1 MTPARWTG
9 SSPRS
14 PKRERSTPTP
24 WWSTFRRS
32 GDAAMRGRST
42 SNRVRSV
49 ESVKPRLHQRWGA
62 QVALAFWRW
71 LPELIVAAAVVVAYV
86 LLIGEGL
93 PPWAAVCV
101 VVAPVTVLLV
111 IPPTGRILAAWFWV
125 DVTRH
130 RLRTFMSENGLR
142 NKSGRL
148 PWLLA
153 IYPTAVGERAWMVL
167 VGGICVNDV
176 EERLRSLGSTCYARE
191 GRVTAHRRW
200 THLIRIDITRRD
212 PLDSPTPVGSK
223 LLGKKTEPQLV
234 PAVVGSSTPK
244 ASQWAVG
251 IGLPLNNNT
260 TPTTA
265 LPLL

>member
-1 MTPARWTG
+1 MRSW
-9 SSPRS
+9 RS
-14 PKRERSTPTP
+14 PI
-24 WWSTFRRS
+24 
-32 GDAAMRGRST
+32 
-42 SNRVRSV
+42 
-49 ESVKPRLHQRWGA
+49 
-62 QVALAFWRW
+62 WRW
-71 LPELIVAAAVVVAYV
+71 LPELLVVAAVVVAYV
-86 LLIGEGL
+86 LLIGEDL

-111 IPPTGRILAAWFWV
+111 IPPTGRMLSAWFWV

-260 TPTTA
+260 TDDGAANSYGGVNGQAKTNGQVHGRTAESGGSKSSPRKSTTTQGGECR
-265 LPLL
+265 